1 MMKHM
6 SVEFILP
13 DNANVDALSEIFHNA
28 FKGNEDYIESRI
40 VIHNHQGCAGIT
52 MFDNEIADKE
62 DMKARLKQAFD
73 KFIEEI

>member
-6 SVEFILP
+6 SMEFILP
-13 DNANVDALSEIFHNA
+13 DNADVDALLEIYHNA

-40 VIHNHQGCAGIT
+40 VIHNYQGCAGIT
-52 MFDNEIADKE
+52 LFDNEITDKE
-62 DMKARLKQAFD
+62 DMKARLKQAFN